1 MFAVRGMGAFLEEE
15 TRLTDS
21 GASVVTRVKRYESTQ
36 VKNVQL
42 TRVNS
47 QERRIG
53 RARII
58 WGRIEYSPEHN

>member
-1 MFAVRGMGAFLEEE
+1 MGAFLEEE

-21 GASVVTRVKRYESTQ
+21 CARVVTRVKRYESTQ

-58 WGRIEYSPEHN
+58 